1 MPERGRGRAGQVEPA
16 RSRTSAS
23 ARPALGRLDDLD
35 VTAAGEALDAL
46 ALEVF
51 GGELGRARLAPLIE
65 RFDGEVGKLDE
76 LDPDYALLQLV
87 RMDWA
92 LCDATIPGGAA
103 GETWA
108 WRVAQADPSP
118 LRRAAARSLAGLFE
132 VFPGKPTWVR
142 ERLSGVVL
150 RVLDGM
156 GPWATVD
163 EGPVALWELRLL
175 PDDAGGF
182 RLARPPIDYS
192 LALLELLERELPRR
206 FGVPRWPSLQALRRA
221 RLHHRRGEGRT
232 PITKL
237 LLLGR

>member
-1 MPERGRGRAGQVEPA
+1 MAGRGRAGAGRIDSPGARRPA
-16 RSRTSAS
+16 TS
-23 ARPALGRLDDLD
+23 RPALGRLDDLD
-35 VTAAGEALDAL
+35 ASAAGEALDAL

-51 GGELGRARLAPLIE
+51 GGEGGRARLAPLIE
-65 RFDGEVGKLDE
+65 RFDREVGKLDE
-76 LDPDYALLQLV
+76 LDPDYAPLQLV

-92 LCDATIPGGAA
+92 LCDATIPGGAP

-142 ERLSGVVL
+142 DRVSGVVL

-156 GPWATVD
+156 GPWAGVET
-163 EGPVALWELRLL
+163 GPAALWELRLL

-206 FGVPRWPSLQALRRA
+206 FASARWPSLQTLRRA

-237 LLLGR
+237 LMVL